1 MRILTLLIMILAPL
15 ATNAGSI
22 PADLGEALAQS
33 GQVRVLVNL
42 RAPNAD
48 GISDDARIALIVAAR
63 DRVEAQMPRS
73 AHWRVVRQ
81 FSLVPA
87 MALEVDSAAIS
98 ALAESPDVESIAL
111 DVGGSGQMVESGPL
125 ASVPQA
131 FAAGYTGA
139 GGKIAVV
146 DSGITLT
153 HGDFAGRI
161 AAQQCFCAGPAGS
174 VGCCPNGLDSQAGA
188 GSAND
193 DHGHGTNV
201 SGIAAGGGAVAQ
213 RGSAPAASIVA
224 VKVLDSNNSF
234 CCLSDVIAAL
244 DWIRV
249 NHPDTDVVNASL
261 GTNALFAGACD
272 AVSFNPAM
280 ATAVNN
286 LLAVGTMVFVS
297 SGNQGSPTQMAS
309 PACIQNAIA
318 VGAVWDAPRSST
330 TVLGCTD
337 ATVVTDQPTC
347 FTNSNANTDLYAP
360 GAFVTS
366 SGIGGGLS
374 TFGGTSQA
382 SPLSA
387 GCATAIR
394 ARMPGAT
401 PAQIEAALKASPDRV
416 TDSKNGLQFPRL
428 DCEDAAIR
436 VGGLF
441 GNGFE
446 S

>member
-1 MRILTLLIMILAPL
+1 MRLLPLLMLVLAPM
-15 ATNAGSI
+15 ATQAASI
-22 PADLGEALAQS
+22 PADLQAALAQS
-33 GQVRVLVNL
+33 EPVRILVNL
-42 RAPNAD
+42 RAAD
-48 GISDDARIALIVAAR
+48 EDGMSDDLRMASIVALR
-63 DRVEAQMPRS
+63 ERVVAQMPRS
-73 AHWRVVRQ
+73 AKWRVVRQ

-87 MALEVDSAAIS
+87 MALEADSASID
-98 ALAESPDVESIAL
+98 ALAQSPDVASIAL
-111 DVGGSGQMVESGPL
+111 DVGGSAQMAESGPL
-125 ASVPQA
+125 ARVPQA
-131 FAAGYTGA
+131 FALGYTGA
-139 GGKIAVV
+139 GGKIAVI

-161 AAQQCFCAGPAGS
+161 AAQQCFCAGPAGT
-174 VGCCPNGLDSQAGA
+174 VGCCPNGMDTQAGA
-188 GSAND
+188 GSASD
-193 DHGHGTNV
+193 DQGHGTNV
-201 SGIAAGGGAVAQ
+201 AGIAAGGGAVAL
-213 RGSAPAASIVA
+213 RGSAPAAEIVA
-224 VKVLDSNNSF
+224 VKVVDSNNSF
-234 CCLSDVIAAL
+234 CCISDVIAAL
-244 DWIRV
+244 DWVRV
-249 NHPDTDVVNASL
+249 NHPDTDAVNASL
-261 GTNALFAGACD
+261 GTNALFTGACD
-272 AVSFNPAM
+272 AASFNPAV

-318 VGAVWDAPRSST
+318 VGAVWDAPRGST

-347 FTNSNANTDLYAP
+347 FTNSNTNTDLYAP

-374 TFGGTSQA
+374 TFAGTSMA

-394 ARMPGAT
+394 ARVPGAT
-401 PAQIEAALKASPDRV
+401 PAQIEAALKASPARV

-428 DCEDAAIR
+428 DCEDAASR
-436 VGGLF
+436 VGRLF
-441 GNGFE
+441 ANGFE